1 MNREITIQ
9 LNTENLHFRILK
21 KLISLYEI
29 RNQDLQNLTK
39 DEEYDLKNFAYEV
52 ILNNISVLNDQE
64 RP

>member
-29 RNQDLQNLTK
+29 RNQDLTK
-39 DEEYDLKNFAYEV
+39 NEEYDLKNFAYEV